1 MNRQVWHDDK
11 ICHIYQ
17 QYQEVNVV
25 LMQLNQMEIPGKN
38 RGLERKSKSMKRN
51 VKY

>member
-1 MNRQVWHDDK
+1 VYIVHGLLVT
-11 ICHIYQ
+11 ITT
-17 QYQEVNVV
+17 QEVNVV

-51 VKY
+51 VEY